1 MKIERKI
8 TLSKLEN
15 ILILY
20 ALGGCR
26 MKLTVNGKPLEIEK
40 SINIKEL
47 LSVAK
52 AEQPE
57 YVTVQLNGEFI
68 DHKGFEDTF
77 VKDGDTVE
85 FLYFMGGG
93 AR

>member
-1 MKIERKI
+1 
-8 TLSKLEN
+8 
-15 ILILY
+15 
-20 ALGGCR
+20 
-26 MKLTVNGKPLEIEK
+26 MKLTVNGEPLEIEK
-40 SINIKEL
+40 PINVKVL
-47 LSVAK
+47 LVVAK

-57 YVTVQLNGEFI
+57 YVTVELNGEFV
-68 DHKGFEDTF
+68 DHSGFESTL

>member
-1 MKIERKI
+1 
-8 TLSKLEN
+8 
-15 ILILY
+15 
-20 ALGGCR
+20 
-26 MKLTVNGKPLEIEK
+26 MKLTVNGEPLEIEK
-40 SINIKEL
+40 PINVKAL
-47 LSVAK
+47 LDVAK

-57 YVTVQLNGEFI
+57 YVTVELNGEFV
-68 DHKGFEDTF
+68 DHSGFESTL

>member
-1 MKIERKI
+1 
-8 TLSKLEN
+8 
-15 ILILY
+15 
-20 ALGGCR
+20 
-26 MKLTVNGKPLEIEK
+26 MKLTVNGETLELDK

-47 LSVAK
+47 LVVAK
-52 AEQPE
+52 ADQPE
-57 YVTVQLNGEFI
+57 YVTVQLNGEFV
-68 DHKGFEDTF
+68 DHSGFEDTF